1 MSIKR
6 IAQLAGVSPATVSR
20 VLNNPEYHCSSEEMR
35 TAILRAARQLN
46 YVPNEAARNLKK
58 GIKTQ
63 TKLRYLG
70 ILVTRGREADIDPFF
85 RELLR
90 LLEGEI
96 HRNCCLLSKIW
107 YRPQFSLEISTAA
120 EREAEQM
127 FAHQQRLDGL
137 IIVGKCSQ
145 PGLRA
150 LKKQC
155 RYLVSVN
162 RNSTNYEID
171 EVLCDGKKIAAT
183 AVEHLIHLGHRRI
196 CYVGECQ
203 GEARFLGFQ
212 RTLEK
217 YDIPVYA
224 EYMIPAQAKEEDG
237 FHIMEQ
243 LSRQPFAPTAIYC
256 AHDIIAVGM
265 LKYLAQYKRNYY
277 RPSIISSDDIAE
289 AQETTPM
296 LTTVHLP
303 KEEMVR
309 YALFLLLDHMNGGHK
324 SVTRIKLEAQLMRR
338 ESCRDVSETEEC
350 EYYI

>member
-1 MSIKR
+1 MSIKH

-20 VLNNPEYHCSSEEMR
+20 VLNNPNYHCSSEEMR
-35 TAILRAARQLN
+35 TAILNAARQLN

-58 GIKTQ
+58 GSKTR
-63 TKLRYLG
+63 KKICYLG
-70 ILVTRGREADIDPFF
+70 ILVTRGRETDIDPFF

-96 HRNCCLLSKIW
+96 HRNSCLLSKIW
-107 YRPQFSLEISTAA
+107 YRPEFSLEVSTAV

-145 PGLRA
+145 QGLQA
-150 LKKQC
+150 LKKRC

-171 EVLCDGKKIAAT
+171 EVLCDGKKIATT

-196 CYVGECQ
+196 CYVGECH
-203 GEARFLGFQ
+203 GEARFIGFQ
-212 RTLEK
+212 RALEK
-217 YDIPVYA
+217 YDIPIYS
-224 EYMIPAQAKEEDG
+224 EYMIQAQAKEEKG

-243 LSRQPFAPTAIYC
+243 LSHQSFAPTAIYC
-256 AHDIIAVGM
+256 AHDIIALGM
-265 LKYLAQYKRNYY
+265 LKYLSQYKRTYY
-277 RPSIISSDDIAE
+277 HPSIISSDDIAE

-303 KEEMVR
+303 KEEMAR
-309 YALFLLLDHMNGGHK
+309 YALFLLLDRINGGHK
-324 SVTRIKLEAQLMRR
+324 SVTRIELEVQLIRR
-338 ESCRDVSETEEC
+338 ESCRDVGETEEC

>member
-1 MSIKR
+1 MSIKH
-6 IAQLAGVSPATVSR
+6 IAKLAGVSPATVSR
-20 VLNNPEYHCSSEEMR
+20 VLNNPNYHCSSEEMR
-35 TAILRAARQLN
+35 TAILNAARQLN

-58 GIKTQ
+58 GAKSQ
-63 TKLRYLG
+63 TKVRYLG
-70 ILVTRGREADIDPFF
+70 ILFTRGREADIDPFF

-96 HRNCCLLSKIW
+96 HRNSCLLSKIW
-107 YRPQFSLEISTAA
+107 YRPEFSLEISAA
-120 EREAEQM
+120 VEREAERM
-127 FAHQQRLDGL
+127 FADQQRVDGL

-145 PGLRA
+145 QGLQA

-203 GEARFLGFQ
+203 GEERFIGFQ

-217 YDIPVYA
+217 YDVPIYS
-224 EYMIPAQAKEEDG
+224 EYMIQAQAKVEDG
-237 FHIMEQ
+237 FRIMEQ
-243 LSRQPFAPTAIYC
+243 LSRQPFAPTGIYC
-256 AHDIIAVGM
+256 AHDIIAIGM
-265 LKYLAQYKRNYY
+265 LKYLSQYKRSYY
-277 RPSIISSDDIAE
+277 CPSIVSSDDIAE
-289 AQETTPM
+289 AQDTTPM

-303 KEEMVR
+303 KEEMAR
-309 YALFLLLDHMNGGHK
+309 YALLLLLDHMNGGHK
-324 SVTRIKLEAQLMRR
+324 SVTQIKLEVQLIRR